1 MMDHSTESI
10 DDDVGSDYSPPE
22 GENSEDHTQS
32 STFPVFPVSQSA
44 RDRQIH
50 RAATIRGRDETSEL
64 WKHMKQSKDNET
76 GKNRTHCNYCDKTWL
91 LGGSTSTGWSHL
103 KSDHLNKLS
112 PEDLGKLR
120 GHAKETTP
128 SSRLPSRASS
138 RGTLFYNEIRRHSY
152 VGRDLDTKLGKAI
165 ISASMSLNVLDNI
178 DFAIFCEAASHNTY
192 KLPSRGYMNSTIIPI
207 VYKAGVV
214 AVKKCIDKVQ
224 HLSLTTDV

>member
-32 STFPVFPVSQSA
+32 STSLVFPVSQSA

-50 RAATIRGRDETSEL
+50 RAATIRGRDEAVRDACDSLQAARDDNRSRSPPKLGRKKTSEL

-76 GKNRTHCNYCDKTWL
+76 GKNRTHCNYCDKSWL

-112 PEDLGKLR
+112 AKDVGKLR
-120 GHAKETTP
+120 GHAK
-128 SSRLPSRASS
+128 
-138 RGTLFYNEIRRHSY
+138 
-152 VGRDLDTKLGKAI
+152 
-165 ISASMSLNVLDNI
+165 
-178 DFAIFCEAASHNTY
+178 
-192 KLPSRGYMNSTIIPI
+192 
-207 VYKAGVV
+207 
-214 AVKKCIDKVQ
+214 
-224 HLSLTTDV
+224 